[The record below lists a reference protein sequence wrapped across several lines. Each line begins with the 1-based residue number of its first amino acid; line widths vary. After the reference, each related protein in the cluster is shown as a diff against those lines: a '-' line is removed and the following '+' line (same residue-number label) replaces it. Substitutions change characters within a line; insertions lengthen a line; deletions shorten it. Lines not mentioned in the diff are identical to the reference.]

1 MSTETAKIT
10 GAKRDRLAKTGEEF
24 LDVEVTYT
32 LGETTEVAK
41 YAYPLEAT
49 AKEVELDLKAK
60 LKARKID
67 REHAVRHTEE
77 VEAQAETTAVQAKA
91 DKTVA
96 KLEGITVK

>member
-1 MSTETAKIT
+1 MSTEIAQIT
-10 GAKRDRLAKTGEEF
+10 DAKRDRLAKTGEEY

-32 LGETTEVAK
+32 LGETIEVAK
-41 YAYPLEAT
+41 YAYPLET
-49 AKEVELDLKAK
+49 TEKEIKLDLEAK

-67 REHAVRHTEE
+67 REHAERHTKE

-96 KLEGITVK
+96 KLEGIKVK